1 MERVDLND
9 AIFTYQEDIPYKILR
24 TTMYSPAEVHSGP
37 SEASRMD
44 LFTKIVN
51 AFKLKLPIIFEKKFL
66 CLKGC

>member
-9 AIFTYQEDIPYKILR
+9 FIFTYQEDIPYKILR
-24 TTMYSPAEVHSGP
+24 TMSYSPAEVHSGP

-51 AFKLKLPIIFEKKFL
+51 AFKLKLPVIFEKKF
-66 CLKGC
+66 

>member
-9 AIFTYQEDIPYKILR
+9 VIFIYQEDIPYKILR
-24 TTMYSPAEVHSGP
+24 TMMYSPGEVHSAP

>member
-9 AIFTYQEDIPYKILR
+9 AIFTYREDIPCKILR
-24 TTMYSPAEVHSGP
+24 TMMYAPAEVHSGP

-51 AFKLKLPIIFEKKFL
+51 AFKLKLSITFEKKF
-66 CLKGC
+66 